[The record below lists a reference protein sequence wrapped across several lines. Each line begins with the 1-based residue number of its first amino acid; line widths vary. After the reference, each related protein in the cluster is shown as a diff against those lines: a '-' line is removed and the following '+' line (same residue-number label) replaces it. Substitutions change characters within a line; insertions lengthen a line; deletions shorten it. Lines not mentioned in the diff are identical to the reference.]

1 MKGRYKIKRRG
12 RPKRKFKPLTKEE
25 TKLVKDNLDLIEY
38 PVYSA
43 LLNIDWNTGCY
54 TKQDLDQVAFFAMC
68 VAAKD
73 YDKSKDTSYRT
84 YAQSKI
90 HGYIT
95 HALRDKSRM
104 TTINRKVLQL
114 RKDVK
119 ALLDEGLTFQEIAN
133 ELDISTTDVYLCD
146 ISWRDSWASFD
157 YESEKG
163 LSLSPIYVDVDSWE
177 CDPRLFNKLKN
188 LNDEHKELLLN
199 FFNNDLSHSVLH

>member
-1 MKGRYKIKRRG
+1 MKGRYKIKKRG
-12 RPKRKFKPLTKEE
+12 RPKRKFEPLTKEE

-43 LLNIDWNTGCY
+43 LLNINWNTGCY

-73 YDKSKDTSYRT
+73 YDKTKPASYRT

-95 HALRDKSRM
+95 HALRDNSRM
-104 TTINRKVLQL
+104 TSINRRVLHL

-119 ALLDEGLTFQEIAN
+119 ALLDEGLTFQEIA
-133 ELDISTTDVYLCD
+133 EKLDISTTDVYLCD
-146 ISWRDSWASFD
+146 ISWQESWASFD

-163 LSLSPIYVDVDSWE
+163 LSLNPIYVDIDSWE
-177 CDPRLFNKLKN
+177 CDPQLFNKLKE
-188 LNDEHKELLLN
+188 LNNEYKELLLT
-199 FFNNDLSHSVLH
+199 FFRNDLSYCVLY